1 MCGIVGITG
10 QDEVVGTLLE
20 GLRRLEYRGYDSAGI
35 AVVDGG
41 RLVVH
46 KREGKIRNLEAD
58 LPWDSLRGKCG
69 IAHTRWATHGEPN
82 RVNAHPHLDTAG
94 RVAVV
99 HNGIIENFSALRTQ
113 LQKRGRVFLS
123 DTDTEVLAHL
133 ISDFY
138 HGNLEQAVQR
148 ALKLCV
154 GTYGIAVV
162 HADEPG
168 KIVGARRGSPLVVGV
183 GQGTNFLASDVAAIL
198 GQTRQVIYLDDGE
211 MVVLTP
217 DNVVTTT
224 IDNREITKEIEE
236 ITWDLDQI
244 QKGGHPHYMLKEILE
259 QPETIEN
266 AFRGRILPESGD
278 VKLGG
283 LSLTDWEVRNIRRI
297 IILACGTS
305 YHAGLIGE
313 YLIEEYARIPVE
325 VEYASEFRYRSPIIE
340 PGTLCLTISQS
351 GETIDTLEAMREAK
365 RKGAKVLGITNVVG
379 STIAR
384 ESDGGVYT
392 HAGPEIGVA
401 STKAFTSQVTILTL
415 LTILLGRRSYISTDF
430 GMRVIRELQAIPG
443 KVRRI
448 LETTDSIRE
457 IALAYKDHTNF
468 LYLGRGYNFP
478 IALEGALKLKEIS
491 YIHAEGYPAAEM
503 KHGPIALIDP
513 QMPVVVICARDGSY
527 EKIKGNVQEVRARK
541 GKIISVVTEGE
552 EEICRLS
559 DHVITIPESLDMLTP
574 LLSVVPL
581 QLLAYHIAVLRGEDV
596 DQPRNLAKAV
606 TVE

>member
-10 QDEVVGTLLE
+10 QHEVVGTLLE

-41 RLVVH
+41 HLEVH
-46 KREGKIRNLEAD
+46 KREGKIRDLEVD
-58 LPWDSLRGKCG
+58 LPWDRLKGKCG

-82 RVNAHPHLDTAG
+82 RINAHPHLDTDG

-99 HNGIIENFSALRTQ
+99 HNGIIENFSALRAQ
-113 LQKRGRVFLS
+113 LEKRGRVFLS
-123 DTDTEVLAHL
+123 ETDTEVLAHL

-148 ALKLCV
+148 ALKLCE

-211 MVVLTP
+211 MAVLTP

-224 IDNREITKEIEE
+224 IDNREVTKEIEE

-259 QPETIEN
+259 QPETIQN
-266 AFRGRILPESGD
+266 AFRGRILPDSGD

-283 LSLTDWEVRNIRRI
+283 LRLTDWEVRNIRRI

-415 LTILLGRRSYISTDF
+415 LTILLGRRTNISTDF

-513 QMPVVVICARDGSY
+513 HMPVVVICTRDGSY

-541 GKIISVVTEGE
+541 GKIISVVTEGDD
-552 EEICRLS
+552 EIRRLS
-559 DHVITIPESLDMLTP
+559 DHVITIPESLDLLSP

-581 QLLAYHIAVLRGEDV
+581 QLLAYHIAVLRGENV

>member
-10 QDEVVGTLLE
+10 NLPVASNLIE
-20 GLRRLEYRGYDSAGI
+20 GLRRLEYRGYDSAG
-35 AVVDGG
+35 VVVQTEGG
-41 RLVVH
+41 GLTCI
-46 KREGKIRNLEAD
+46 KRKGKIQELADAVEPANLQ
-58 LPWDSLRGKCG
+58 SSCG

-82 RVNAHPHLDTAG
+82 EINAHPHQDGKVVL
-94 RVAVV
+94 V
-99 HNGIIENFSALRTQ
+99 HNGIIENFQALKIK
-113 LQKRGRVFLS
+113 LQEKGHEFVS
-123 DTDTEVLAHL
+123 ETDSEVLAHL
-133 ISDFY
+133 INDQY
-138 HGNLEQAVQR
+138 DGDLEVAVRR
-148 ALKLCV
+148 ALKLV
-154 GTYGIAVV
+154 EGTYGIAVM

-168 KIVGARRGSPLVVGV
+168 KIIGARRGSPLVVGV
-183 GQGTNFLASDVAAIL
+183 GEGFNVLASDVAAIL
-198 GQTRQVIYLDDGE
+198 GHTKQVIYLDDWD
-211 MVVLTP
+211 MAVLTP
-217 DNVVTTT
+217 DGVQTKDMDAQE
-224 IDNREITKEIEE
+224 IDKEISE

-244 QKGGHPHYMLKEILE
+244 QKGGYPHYMLKEIFE
-259 QPETIEN
+259 QPETIRD

-283 LSLTDWEVRNIRRI
+283 LQLTDWELRNIRRI

-305 YHAGLIGE
+305 YHAGLVGE

-340 PGTLCLTISQS
+340 PGTLCLVISQS

-365 RKGAKVLGITNVVG
+365 RRGAKVVGITNGVG

-384 ESDGGVYT
+384 ESECGVYI

-401 STKAFTSQVTILTL
+401 STKAFTSQVTILVL
-415 LTILLGRRSYISTDF
+415 LTILLGRRTHLNAEF
-430 GMRVIRELQAIPG
+430 GMEIIDELQALPD
-443 KVRRI
+443 K
-448 LETTDSIRE
+448 IRQVLDQSDEIKE
-457 IALAYKDHTNF
+457 IAKAYVNHANC
-468 LYLGRGYNFP
+468 LYLGRGVNFP

-513 QMPVVVICARDGSY
+513 DMPVVVISTRDSSY
-527 EKIKGNVQEVRARK
+527 EKIRGNVQEVRARK
-541 GKIISVVTEGE
+541 GKIISVVTEGDT
-552 EEICRLS
+552 EITALS
-559 DHVITIPESLDMLTP
+559 DHVLTIPRCRGMLTP